1 MIDKVND
8 ENLNSKF
15 DSRQFRESLSAFVTG
30 VTILDPPLILW
41 SIGRDSNCF
50 DTFMNAQSFAV
61 HVLTKN
67 QAALSDKFAQ
77 TGVNKFED
85 IVCNTGLNG
94 IPILSDF
101 SVCFQC
107 TTRNLYDGGDHVI
120 IVGQVE
126 SIENKDQEPLVFYK
140 GSYLSI

>member
-1 MIDKVND
+1 MTVNSF
-8 ENLNSKF
+8 NSV
-15 DSRQFRESLSAFVTG
+15 S
-30 VTILDPPLILW
+30 LDPPLILW

-67 QAALSDKFAQ
+67 QAAYLYKFAQ

-85 IVCNTGLNG
+85 IICNTGLNG

-107 TTRNLYDGGDHVI
+107 KP
-120 IVGQVE
+120 E
-126 SIENKDQEPLVFYK
+126 SV
-140 GSYLSI
+140 